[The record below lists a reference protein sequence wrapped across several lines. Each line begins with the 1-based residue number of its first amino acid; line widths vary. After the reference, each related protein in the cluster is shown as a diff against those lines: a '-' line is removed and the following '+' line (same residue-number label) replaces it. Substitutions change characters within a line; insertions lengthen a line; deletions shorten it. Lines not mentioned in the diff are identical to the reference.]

1 MNLEIAQ
8 RIYQQIQESQQEPT
22 LALLYRELLQA
33 AVRYAGIR
41 AVWTLTDREGRT
53 AMDQERT
60 HSHNRFI
67 DACNIL
73 NRNMAKSGLNTEW
86 RKLLGK
92 DRKAI
97 GDFACYVHLFLGLGA
112 R

>member
-1 MNLEIAQ
+1 MNLDTAQ
-8 RIYQQIQESQQEPT
+8 RIYQQLRESEQEPA
-22 LALLYRELLQA
+22 LAPLYRELLQA

-41 AVWTLTDREGRT
+41 AAWALSERESRI

-60 HSHNRFI
+60 HSHDRFI

-73 NRNMAKSGLNTEW
+73 SRNMAKAGLNTDW
-86 RKLLGK
+86 RQLLGK
-92 DRKAI
+92 DRMEI
-97 GDFACYVHLFLGLGA
+97 GDFACYVHLFLGLRA